1 MADRISVR
9 LTGIRI
15 LFGME
20 TACRKGPHICTY
32 IAMERSVRW
41 KMLSTSRRRTWSEFT
56 CVLPAKRVVRIIIKV
71 RYHIASTVIMPFAVP
86 MQNFISDKMCFAAA
100 PEHPPHI
107 STSSRAAYLLNAALH
122 RKTLIFNRTAVLSI
136 HYIFFSHTQPLWHR
150 HRSNKFA
157 ATVMYGDGGFFSF
170 LNIWETSARMVWQL
184 FVCLLFSFHFFCF
197 CRFEPIVGMEQLTKV
212 TKNDQNQK
220 QSKHTWICTQSQSR
234 YRDCYCFTFLSYR
247 RVQQIIATKKTK
259 QTFLFFFY
267 FLIWSRLTFPKVI
280 MWKHEF
286 VVRFAGDGRIVSIC
300 LTKYRQQHCWGEK
313 MFEKKEKKTK
323 QMVY

>member
-1 MADRISVR
+1 MRLQSFDYRYRNTGTISVILDIITFHSHALHAYCNCLLQQKNIRSWFIPIRNCFVQKSFDDCTILIRSHFISPVVSYMADRISVR

-41 KMLSTSRRRTWSEFT
+41 TMLSTSRRRTWSEFT
-56 CVLPAKRVVRIIIKV
+56 CVLPAKRVVRIIKV

-157 ATVMYGDGGFFSF
+157 ATVMYGDGGFFFFFEYMRNICSYGLTTFRLPSFFFSF
-170 LNIWETSARMVWQL
+170 LLFLPVRADRRNETIDKS
-184 FVCLLFSFHFFCF
+184 
-197 CRFEPIVGMEQLTKV
+197 
-212 TKNDQNQK
+212 NQK
-220 QSKHTWICTQSQSR
+220 RSKPE
-234 YRDCYCFTFLSYR
+234 
-247 RVQQIIATKKTK
+247 AK
-259 QTFLFFFY
+259 
-267 FLIWSRLTFPKVI
+267 
-280 MWKHEF
+280 
-286 VVRFAGDGRIVSIC
+286 
-300 LTKYRQQHCWGEK
+300 
-313 MFEKKEKKTK
+313 
-323 QMVY
+323 